1 MTVPAAKR
9 NTVSA
14 LFKNGKFD
22 LTSPSSKPTWPT
34 EFQYET
40 RPVLKHRLCCFF
52 VLKYSWRHSK
62 RAPSRD
68 QNLKGILTPG
78 NFVQQVSFD
87 AWNINPLSQTLLRHL
102 NPSQSCNGYRLY
114 FGVLVRFNTI
124 PFDWFLRTVSRCKP
138 LLYVRIASRTYSNLV
153 GGACG
158 PSNAECIAII
168 EKMSWVTWY
177 AHLLVLL
184 VWFRM
189 AVQQITWCRSRTTY
203 WLLINGSIKAHWLMT
218 LYAAVYGVKN
228 IIYADAY

>member
-1 MTVPAAKR
+1 MKSSNKTDTHFYFIILQWTLNKPFKCDCASCKK

-22 LTSPSSKPTWPT
+22 LTSPSSKPTWHT

-102 NPSQSCNGYRLY
+102 KPSQSCNGCRLY
-114 FGVLVRFNTI
+114 FGVFFSV
-124 PFDWFLRTVSRCKP
+124 
-138 LLYVRIASRTYSNLV
+138 
-153 GGACG
+153 
-158 PSNAECIAII
+158 
-168 EKMSWVTWY
+168 
-177 AHLLVLL
+177 
-184 VWFRM
+184 
-189 AVQQITWCRSRTTY
+189 
-203 WLLINGSIKAHWLMT
+203 
-218 LYAAVYGVKN
+218 
-228 IIYADAY
+228 